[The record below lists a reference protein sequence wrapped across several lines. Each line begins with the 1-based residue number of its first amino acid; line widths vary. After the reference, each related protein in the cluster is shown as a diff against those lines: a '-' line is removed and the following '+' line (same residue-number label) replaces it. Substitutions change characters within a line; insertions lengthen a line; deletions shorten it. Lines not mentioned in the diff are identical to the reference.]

1 MNPYWDVSHIDKNRR
16 PFDKILVLKSKEQC
30 ESSENA
36 KCRRQREEC
45 SRIVDS
51 AEINYQLI
59 RINVNIP
66 PSGSL
71 PREEEDVSLLS
82 MPITAVVEEEEFEKD
97 SANLRIRSWIERQT
111 LLAGTEK

>member
-1 MNPYWDVSHIDKNRR
+1 M
-16 PFDKILVLKSKEQC
+16 LKSKEQC

-97 SANLRIRSWIERQT
+97 SANL
-111 LLAGTEK
+111 